1 MMDPEIVIVPVIF
14 LTTGNVALI
23 FRWFRHRENM
33 AKVTGQAGGRGS
45 PELEQRMERI
55 ERAVEAIAVE
65 VERVGEGQRF
75 VTKLLAE
82 GKKVG
87 NDVTS

>member
-1 MMDPEIVIVPVIF
+1 MAQPEIVIVPAIFGITGTVI
-14 LTTGNVALI
+14 LM
-23 FRWFRHRENM
+23 FRWFRHREHM
-33 AKVTGQAGGRGS
+33 ATVAR
-45 PELEQRMERI
+45 PERATAIEERMERI

-82 GKKVG
+82 GG
-87 NDVTS
+87 RTPEERRNG

>member
-1 MMDPEIVIVPVIF
+1 MMNPEIIIVPMVF
-14 LTTGNVALI
+14 GTFGTVVLM
-23 FRWFRHRENM
+23 FRWFKHREHM
-33 AKVTGQAGGRGS
+33 ASLQRPAEHGS
-45 PELEQRMERI
+45 GLEDRMERI

-82 GKKVG
+82 SNRNAEPKR
-87 NDVTS
+87 